1 MQKAVYLV
9 LLVFTSMCWA
19 QDSSF
24 LAVVRVDYSSTSGKE
39 DTQFSLDKERHIFF
53 IESDN
58 KEELLFYNA
67 FLKENEESHSAGT
80 IKNVKRIKNTKAQQV
95 YSFEWNFENSF
106 DAITSAEKLPF
117 GKPHPEV
124 YINCAAELGLKGMEC
139 IAFEDSFNGMI
150 AAKAARM
157 KCVVVPAATA
167 YDHPKWNA
175 ADLKLRSLLEFDEEK
190 LKLL

>member
-1 MQKAVYLV
+1 MQKAVYLL

-24 LAVVRVDYSSTSGKE
+24 LAVIKVDYSSTSGKE

-80 IKNVKRIKNTKAQQV
+80 IKSVKRIKNTKAQQV

-106 DAITSAEKLPF
+106 DAINGKAFVTLEIDESETSNKESKAKITITNEKDLQL
-117 GKPHPEV
+117 V
-124 YINCAAELGLKGMEC
+124 YKG
-139 IAFEDSFNGMI
+139 IISYYVN
-150 AAKAARM
+150 
-157 KCVVVPAATA
+157 P
-167 YDHPKWNA
+167 
-175 ADLKLRSLLEFDEEK
+175 LLFYYRLEK
-190 LKLL
+190 VI

>member
-1 MQKAVYLV
+1 MQKAVYLL

-24 LAVVRVDYSSTSGKE
+24 LAVIKVDYSSTSGKE

-80 IKNVKRIKNTKAQQV
+80 IKSVKRIKNTKAQQV

-106 DAITSAEKLPF
+106 DAINGKAFVTLEIVESETTNKESKAKITITNEK
-117 GKPHPEV
+117 
-124 YINCAAELGLKGMEC
+124 
-139 IAFEDSFNGMI
+139 
-150 AAKAARM
+150 
-157 KCVVVPAATA
+157 
-167 YDHPKWNA
+167 
-175 ADLKLRSLLEFDEEK
+175 DLKLVYEGIISYYVNPLLFYYRLEK
-190 LKLL
+190 II

>member
-24 LAVVRVDYSSTSGKE
+24 LAVVKVDYSSTSGKE

-80 IKNVKRIKNTKAQQV
+80 IKSVKRIKNTKAQQV
-95 YSFEWNFENSF
+95 YTFEWNFENSY
-106 DAITSAEKLPF
+106 DAIKSKAFVTLEINESETTNKESKAIITITNEK
-117 GKPHPEV
+117 
-124 YINCAAELGLKGMEC
+124 
-139 IAFEDSFNGMI
+139 
-150 AAKAARM
+150 
-157 KCVVVPAATA
+157 
-167 YDHPKWNA
+167 
-175 ADLKLRSLLEFDEEK
+175 DLKLVYEGIISYYVNPLLFYYRLEK
-190 LKLL
+190 II

>member
-1 MQKAVYLV
+1 MQKAVYLL

-24 LAVVRVDYSSTSGKE
+24 LAVIKVDYSSTSGKG

-80 IKNVKRIKNTKAQQV
+80 IKSVKRIKNTKAQQV

-106 DAITSAEKLPF
+106 DAIKGKAFVTLEIDESETSNKESKAKITITNEKDLQL
-117 GKPHPEV
+117 V
-124 YINCAAELGLKGMEC
+124 YKG
-139 IAFEDSFNGMI
+139 IISYYVN
-150 AAKAARM
+150 
-157 KCVVVPAATA
+157 P
-167 YDHPKWNA
+167 
-175 ADLKLRSLLEFDEEK
+175 LLFYYRLEK
-190 LKLL
+190 VI

>member
-24 LAVVRVDYSSTSGKE
+24 LAVVKVDYSSTSGKE

-67 FLKENEESHSAGT
+67 FLKEKEESHSAGT
-80 IKNVKRIKNTKAQQV
+80 IKNVKRIKNTKEQHV
-95 YSFEWNFENSF
+95 YSFEWNVENSY
-106 DAITSAEKLPF
+106 DAIKSKAFVTLEINESETTNKECKAKITITNEKDLQL
-117 GKPHPEV
+117 V
-124 YINCAAELGLKGMEC
+124 YKG
-139 IAFEDSFNGMI
+139 IILYYVN
-150 AAKAARM
+150 
-157 KCVVVPAATA
+157 P
-167 YDHPKWNA
+167 
-175 ADLKLRSLLEFDEEK
+175 LLFYYRLEK
-190 LKLL
+190 II

>member
-24 LAVVRVDYSSTSGKE
+24 LAVVKVDYSSTSGKE

-80 IKNVKRIKNTKAQQV
+80 IKSVKRIKNTKAQQV
-95 YSFEWNFENSF
+95 YSFEWNFENSY
-106 DAITSAEKLPF
+106 DAIKGKAFVTLEIVESETTNKESKAKITITNEKDLQL
-117 GKPHPEV
+117 V
-124 YINCAAELGLKGMEC
+124 YKG
-139 IAFEDSFNGMI
+139 IISYYVN
-150 AAKAARM
+150 
-157 KCVVVPAATA
+157 P
-167 YDHPKWNA
+167 
-175 ADLKLRSLLEFDEEK
+175 LLFYYRLEK
-190 LKLL
+190 II